1 MLRNHIFGT
10 SLDARLLTYTVQNI
24 LYASYQ
30 VERQVDQSEF
40 FTTVVLPTCLAPLMM
55 SGLCLSSRF
64 QASNLSSIVRLN
76 KSLCFKSVAKLHKI
90 CHKSVATT
98 GKFCCKSAATV
109 GGNCSKSA
117 AMIKGTTIPYVIY
130 NDKILEKCRKKPAF
144 TMEKCKKILN
154 FALEKCTNIDVY
166 TFKKCSS

>member
-76 KSLCFKSVAKLHKI
+76 ISVCFKSVAKLHKI
-90 CHKSVATT
+90 CHKSVATVDQAT
-98 GKFCCKSAATV
+98 MGTSHFSYKKYQKACSYLGKV
-109 GGNCSKSA
+109 
-117 AMIKGTTIPYVIY
+117 
-130 NDKILEKCRKKPAF
+130 
-144 TMEKCKKILN
+144 
-154 FALEKCTNIDVY
+154 
-166 TFKKCSS
+166 